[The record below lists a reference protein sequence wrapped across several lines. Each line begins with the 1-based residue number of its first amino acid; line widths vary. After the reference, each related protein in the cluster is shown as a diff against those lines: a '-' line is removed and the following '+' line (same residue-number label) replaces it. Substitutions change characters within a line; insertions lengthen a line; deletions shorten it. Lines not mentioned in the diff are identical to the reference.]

1 MIAPMETSNSQ
12 QVKESPG
19 RRSWPL
25 ALAILLVCGASVAI
39 YSLNTSSQAS
49 EHGRRQEDC
58 PEWCDANSCGV
69 PACGDCPTCQAID
82 KVRYVVVSN
91 ASLTYLSVPVPLL
104 PAPYTPPFSL
114 V

>member
-49 EHGRRQEDC
+49 EHGRWQEDY
-58 PEWCDANSCGV
+58 PEWCDANS
-69 PACGDCPTCQAID
+69 
-82 KVRYVVVSN
+82 
-91 ASLTYLSVPVPLL
+91 
-104 PAPYTPPFSL
+104 
-114 V
+114 